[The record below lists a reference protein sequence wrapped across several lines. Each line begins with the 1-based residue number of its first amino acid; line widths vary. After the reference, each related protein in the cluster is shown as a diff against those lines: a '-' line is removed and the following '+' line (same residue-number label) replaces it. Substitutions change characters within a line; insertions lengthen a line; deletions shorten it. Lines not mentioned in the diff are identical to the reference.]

1 MTDTMNIDPRPEN
14 GYAGTE
20 HDQAAGSPHI
30 RIEDL
35 YFAYGSRLILKDI
48 SLTVPRGEVVAL
60 IGPSGCGKSTLLKLV
75 QGIIQPSFGSVSIE
89 GEQVSGPSGDR
100 ATIFQQF
107 GLLPWKTVLNNVLY
121 GTKYRRAGANKLQR
135 TEEAMEWI
143 HRVGLAGFENHF
155 PRQLSGGMQQRVGI
169 ARAFSIRPS
178 VLLLDEPFGAV
189 DAQNAEIMRGELMRL
204 VAETAC
210 TAMLVTHNLDEALDV
225 ADRVVVMGA
234 HPGVIKED
242 VRVDAPRGE
251 DGCRAEW
258 RHTSEHRE
266 LREQMWATLRAEVL
280 RTQKPR
286 ETGSES

>member
-1 MTDTMNIDPRPEN
+1 MN
-14 GYAGTE
+14 AGRAQG
-20 HDQAAGSPHI
+20 DPHI
-30 RIEDL
+30 QAKDV

-48 SLTVPRGEVVAL
+48 NLTVPRGQVVAL
-60 IGPSGCGKSTLLKLV
+60 IGPSGCGKSTLLKLI
-75 QGIIQPSFGSVSIE
+75 QGIIQPSFGDVTID
-89 GEQVSGPSGDR
+89 GEPIVGPSGDR

-121 GTKYRRAGANKLQR
+121 GTKYRRTGMSSAQR
-135 TEEAMEWI
+135 REQAMEWI

-169 ARAFSIRPS
+169 ARAFAIRPS

-204 VAETAC
+204 VTETAC
-210 TAMLVTHNLDEALDV
+210 TALLVTHNLDEALDV

-242 VRVDAPRGE
+242 VRIDAPRGE

-258 RHTSEHRE
+258 RHTTEHRE
-266 LREQMWATLRAEVL
+266 LREQMWQVLRAEVL

-286 ETGSES
+286 EMGSES